1 VLNRRAFV
9 AGLGAVLAAPLGA
22 GAQQFGRV
30 YRVGVLLPT
39 PISRIPGAGAFKQGL
54 RDLGYI
60 EGQNLVLEY
69 RSIDAEKPEQLPAL
83 AAELVRI
90 NVDIIFAVAAAA
102 HAAKNATTRIPIVF
116 AGVGDP
122 VGTGL
127 ITTLAHPRGNITGL
141 TNTAP
146 DLSGKRLQLLKEMV
160 PSASRVGLLWNS
172 ANPIVRQQLPETEA
186 AARVLKTQLHMVA
199 VHNADDFESALSA
212 VREQQAGALVVIAD
226 VLTIQNRERIAS
238 LAIKN
243 RLPTISEFR
252 DFAISGGLAAYG
264 PDAIDI
270 ARRAAGYVDKILR
283 GAKPADLPVEQPTKY
298 ELVIN
303 LKTAKA
309 LGLTIPPSLL
319 LRADQIIE

>member
-39 PISRIPGAGAFKQGL
+39 PISRISGAGAFKQGL

-319 LRADQIIE
+319 LRADQVIE

>member
-1 VLNRRAFV
+1 VDRRHF
-9 AGLGAVLAAPLGA
+9 LLTSLA
-22 GAQQFGRV
+22 GALVEPLIAEAQPSGRI

-39 PISRIPGAGAFKQGL
+39 PISRIPGTGAFKQGL

-60 EGQNLVLEY
+60 EGHNLVLEY
-69 RSIDAEKPEQLPAL
+69 RSIDADKLEQLPAL
-83 AAELVRI
+83 AAEMVRI
-90 NVDIIFAVAAAA
+90 HVDVIFAVAAAA
-102 HAAKNATTRIPIVF
+102 HAAKNATTTIPIVF

-122 VGTGL
+122 IGTGL
-127 ITTLAHPRGNITGL
+127 ITSLAHPGGNVTGL

-146 DLSGKRLQLLKEMV
+146 DLSGKRLQLLKELV
-160 PSASRVGLLWNS
+160 PSVSRVAVLWNS
-172 ANPIVRQQLPETEA
+172 ANPIVRQQLPETET
-186 AARVLKTQLHMVA
+186 AARVLKTQLQMVA
-199 VHNADDFESALSA
+199 VRHADEFESAVLA
-212 VREQQAGALVVIAD
+212 MTEQRAGALVVIAD
-226 VLTIQNRERIAS
+226 VLTVSNRERIAS

-270 ARRAAGYVDKILR
+270 ARRAAAYVDKILK
-283 GAKPADLPVEQPTKY
+283 GAKPADLPVEQPTKF
-298 ELVIN
+298 EFVIN

-319 LRADQIIE
+319 ARADEIIQ